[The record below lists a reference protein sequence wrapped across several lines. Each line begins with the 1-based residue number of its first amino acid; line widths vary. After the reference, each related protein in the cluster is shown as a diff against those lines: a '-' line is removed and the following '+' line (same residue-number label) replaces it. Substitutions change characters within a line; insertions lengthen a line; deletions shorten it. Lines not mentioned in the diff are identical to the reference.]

1 MERGKTMNSI
11 QQNLKINYKHNY
23 SGMSCMTVFDGF
35 GQMLN
40 QINDEEAECI
50 YNSLVGNPDRCVKE
64 LRKENKELFID
75 ALKARRKLN
84 RIIKRFENKNQIIVI
99 TEMGTITYSKL
110 RLAMFWLTY
119 SNDDFYVTFGF
130 SWVPD
135 SKLQDAA
142 RNELNK
148 SMNVGID
155 FSKGQSYQVEEIKII
170 PPKRIDLN
178 KIDDIPDLTQF
189 TSEMFQKGFR
199 N

>member
-1 MERGKTMNSI
+1 M
-11 QQNLKINYKHNY
+11 
-23 SGMSCMTVFDGF
+23 
-35 GQMLN
+35 
-40 QINDEEAECI
+40 
-50 YNSLVGNPDRCVKE
+50 
-64 LRKENKELFID
+64 
-75 ALKARRKLN
+75 
-84 RIIKRFENKNQIIVI
+84 
-99 TEMGTITYSKL
+99 
-110 RLAMFWLTY
+110 
-119 SNDDFYVTFGF
+119 
-130 SWVPD
+130 PD

>member
-1 MERGKTMNSI
+1 MNSI
-11 QQNLKINYKHNY
+11 QQNLKINYKHDY

-40 QINDEEAECI
+40 QINDEEAEYI
-50 YNSLVGNPDRCVKE
+50 YNSLVGNPDKCLKE
-64 LRKENKELFID
+64 LRKENKDLFMD
-75 ALKARRKLN
+75 ALKSRRKLN
-84 RIIKRFENKNQIIVI
+84 QIIKRLENKNQIVVI

-110 RLAMFWLTY
+110 RLAMFWLTH
-119 SNDDFYVTFGF
+119 SNDDFYMTFGF

-148 SMNVGID
+148 SISVGID
-155 FSKGQSYQVEEIKII
+155 FAKGESCQIEEVKII

-178 KIDDIPDLTQF
+178 KIDEIHDLTQF
-189 TSEMFQKGFR
+189 TSDMLQKGLR
-199 N
+199 L